1 MTRQG
6 LPTGQMEQE
15 TQELLDE
22 YDENLYEILLTKCQL
37 PLNCTINEWRLL

>member
-15 TQELLDE
+15 TQELLEEDDIE
-22 YDENLYEILLTKCQL
+22 WCNLVRKKIDNLMIKC
-37 PLNCTINEWRLL
+37 